1 MPEAWIVE
9 AVRSPIGKHGGA
21 LASVRPDDL
30 LAHVLSAL
38 MERSGVPKEEV
49 EDVYAGCA
57 NQAGEDNRN
66 VARMALLLAGFPVE
80 VAGCTVNRLCGSGL
94 EAVAQAAR
102 AIWAG
107 EGQVYVGGGVESMSR
122 APYAVPKPERGF
134 PTGNLTM
141 YDTTLGWRFVNPRI
155 EALYGTESM
164 GETAEN
170 LAEMYGIP
178 REEQDRFALLSH
190 KKAVRAWDEGR
201 FLDEVVPVPVRRGK
215 EEALVSVDEGPR
227 RDTSL
232 EKLAAL
238 RPVFR
243 EGGTVTAGN
252 ASPLND
258 GAAAVLLV
266 SDAYAKAHG
275 LRPLARIRAIA
286 VAGVPPRIMGI
297 GPVPATKKA
306 LERAGLSLKD
316 LGLIELNEAFAAQ
329 SLAVLREW
337 GLSMEDE
344 RLNPNGGAIALG
356 HPLGASGPGSSP
368 PWSTRCGG
376 GGSSGA
382 SPPCAS
388 AWARGSPWWWKA
400 SKGAQAA
407 PPGPGPRGGRP
418 PPLPRESPPG
428 SGPPGFPA

>member
-21 LASVRPDDL
+21 LSSVRPDDL

-49 EDVYAGCA
+49 EDIYAGCA

-141 YDTTLGWRFVNPRI
+141 YDTTLGWRFVNPRM

-190 KKAVRAWDEGR
+190 EKAVRAWDEGR

-232 EKLAAL
+232 ERLAAL

-356 HPLGASGPGSSP
+356 HPLGASG
-368 PWSTRCGG
+368 
-376 GGSSGA
+376 
-382 SPPCAS
+382 
-388 AWARGSPWWWKA
+388 ARILTTLVHEMRR
-400 SKGAQAA
+400 
-407 PPGPGPRGGRP
+407 RGVQWG
-418 PPLPRESPPG
+418 LATMCIGVGQGIAVVVESL
-428 SGPPGFPA
+428 

>member
-21 LASVRPDDL
+21 LSSVRPDDL

-141 YDTTLGWRFVNPRI
+141 YDTTLGWRFVNPRM

-190 KKAVRAWDEGR
+190 EKAVRAWDEGR

-356 HPLGASGPGSSP
+356 HPLGASG
-368 PWSTRCGG
+368 
-376 GGSSGA
+376 
-382 SPPCAS
+382 
-388 AWARGSPWWWKA
+388 ARILTTLVHEMRR
-400 SKGAQAA
+400 
-407 PPGPGPRGGRP
+407 RGVQWG
-418 PPLPRESPPG
+418 LATMCIGVGQGIAVVVESL
-428 SGPPGFPA
+428 

>member
-21 LASVRPDDL
+21 LSSVRPDDL

-141 YDTTLGWRFVNPRI
+141 YDTTLGWRFVNPRM

-190 KKAVRAWDEGR
+190 EKAVRAWDEGR

-232 EKLAAL
+232 ERLAAL

-356 HPLGASGPGSSP
+356 HPLGASG
-368 PWSTRCGG
+368 
-376 GGSSGA
+376 
-382 SPPCAS
+382 
-388 AWARGSPWWWKA
+388 ARILTTLVHEMRR
-400 SKGAQAA
+400 
-407 PPGPGPRGGRP
+407 RGVQWG
-418 PPLPRESPPG
+418 LATMCIGVGQGIAVVVESL
-428 SGPPGFPA
+428 

>member
-21 LASVRPDDL
+21 LSSVRPDDL

-141 YDTTLGWRFVNPRI
+141 YDTTLGWRFVNPRM

-190 KKAVRAWDEGR
+190 EKAVRAWDEGR

-356 HPLGASGPGSSP
+356 HPLGASG
-368 PWSTRCGG
+368 
-376 GGSSGA
+376 
-382 SPPCAS
+382 
-388 AWARGSPWWWKA
+388 ARILTTLVHEMRR
-400 SKGAQAA
+400 
-407 PPGPGPRGGRP
+407 RGVQWG
-418 PPLPRESPPG
+418 LATMCIGVGQGIAVVVENL
-428 SGPPGFPA
+428 

>member
-21 LASVRPDDL
+21 LSSVRPDDL

-141 YDTTLGWRFVNPRI
+141 YDTTLGWRFVNPRM

-190 KKAVRAWDEGR
+190 EKAVRAWDEGR
-201 FLDEVVPVPVRRGK
+201 FLGEVVPVPVRRGK

-316 LGLIELNEAFAAQ
+316 LGLMELNEAFAAQ

-356 HPLGASGPGSSP
+356 HPLGASG
-368 PWSTRCGG
+368 
-376 GGSSGA
+376 
-382 SPPCAS
+382 
-388 AWARGSPWWWKA
+388 ARILTTLVHEMRR
-400 SKGAQAA
+400 
-407 PPGPGPRGGRP
+407 RGVQWG
-418 PPLPRESPPG
+418 LATMCIGVGQGIAVVVEG
-428 SGPPGFPA
+428 VW

>member
-190 KKAVRAWDEGR
+190 EKAVRAWDEGR

-275 LRPLARIRAIA
+275 LKPLARIRAIA

-306 LERAGLSLKD
+306 LERVGLSLKD

-356 HPLGASGPGSSP
+356 HPLGASG
-368 PWSTRCGG
+368 
-376 GGSSGA
+376 
-382 SPPCAS
+382 
-388 AWARGSPWWWKA
+388 ARILTTLVHEMRR
-400 SKGAQAA
+400 
-407 PPGPGPRGGRP
+407 RGVQWG
-418 PPLPRESPPG
+418 LATMCIGVGQGIAVVVENL
-428 SGPPGFPA
+428 

>member
-141 YDTTLGWRFVNPRI
+141 YDTTLGWRFVNPRMQ
-155 EALYGTESM
+155 ALYGTESM

-232 EKLAAL
+232 ERLAAL

-356 HPLGASGPGSSP
+356 HPLGASG
-368 PWSTRCGG
+368 
-376 GGSSGA
+376 
-382 SPPCAS
+382 
-388 AWARGSPWWWKA
+388 ARILTTLVHEMRR
-400 SKGAQAA
+400 
-407 PPGPGPRGGRP
+407 RGVQWG
-418 PPLPRESPPG
+418 LATMCIGVGQGIAVVVENL
-428 SGPPGFPA
+428 

>member
-21 LASVRPDDL
+21 LSSVRPDDL

-141 YDTTLGWRFVNPRI
+141 YDTTLGWRFVNPRM

-190 KKAVRAWDEGR
+190 EKAVRAWDEGR

-356 HPLGASGPGSSP
+356 HPLGASG
-368 PWSTRCGG
+368 
-376 GGSSGA
+376 
-382 SPPCAS
+382 
-388 AWARGSPWWWKA
+388 ARI
-400 SKGAQAA
+400 
-407 PPGPGPRGGRP
+407 
-418 PPLPRESPPG
+418 LTTLVREMRRRRVQWGLATMCIGVGQGIAVVVESL
-428 SGPPGFPA
+428 

>member
-9 AVRSPIGKHGGA
+9 AVRTPIGKHGGA
-21 LASVRPDDL
+21 LSPVRPDDL
-30 LAHVLSAL
+30 LAHALQAL
-38 MERSGVPKEEV
+38 MDRAGVPKEEV

-94 EAVAQAAR
+94 EAVAQATR

-107 EGQVYVGGGVESMSR
+107 EGQVYIGSGVESMSR
-122 APYAVPKPERGF
+122 APWVLPKSERPF
-134 PTGNLTM
+134 PTGNLTL
-141 YDTTLGWRFVNPRI
+141 YDTTLGWRLVNPRMQ
-155 EALYGTESM
+155 ALYGTESM

-190 KKAVRAWDEGR
+190 RKAVRAWREGR
-201 FLDEVVPVPVRRGK
+201 FQREVVPVPVKRGK
-215 EEALVSVDEGPR
+215 EEVLVERDEGPR
-227 RDTSL
+227 EDTSL
-232 EKLAAL
+232 EKLALL

-258 GAAAVLLV
+258 GAAALLLV

-275 LRPLARIRAIA
+275 LKALARVRSLA

-297 GPVPATKKA
+297 GPVPATRKA
-306 LERAGLSLKD
+306 LERAGLRLED
-316 LGLIELNEAFAAQ
+316 MGVIELNEAFAAQ
-329 SLAVLREW
+329 ALAVLREW
-337 GLSMEDE
+337 GLDPEDE

-356 HPLGASGPGSSP
+356 HPLGASG
-368 PWSTRCGG
+368 
-376 GGSSGA
+376 
-382 SPPCAS
+382 
-388 AWARGSPWWWKA
+388 ARILTTLVHEMQRRKA
-400 SKGAQAA
+400 PFGLATMCIGVGQGIAVVVELLA
-407 PPGPGPRGGRP
+407 
-418 PPLPRESPPG
+418 L
-428 SGPPGFPA
+428 

>member
-9 AVRSPIGKHGGA
+9 ALRTPIGKHGGA

-30 LAHVLSAL
+30 LALALSAL

-94 EAVAQAAR
+94 EAVAQAVR

-107 EGQVYVGGGVESMSR
+107 EGQVYIGSGVESMSR
-122 APYAVPKPERGF
+122 APFVVPKAERPF
-134 PTGNLTM
+134 PTGNQVM
-141 YDTTLGWRFVNPRI
+141 YDTTLGWRLVNPKMQ
-155 EALYGTESM
+155 ALYGTESM

-170 LAEMYGIP
+170 LAEMYQIP

-190 KKAVRAWDEGR
+190 QKAIRAWDEGR
-201 FLDEVVPVPVRRGK
+201 FTQEVVPVPVKRGK
-215 EEALVSVDEGPR
+215 EEVRVEVDEGPR

-232 EKLAAL
+232 EKLAQL

-252 ASPLND
+252 SSPLND

-275 LRPLARIRAIA
+275 LTPLARVRSIA

-306 LERAGLSLKD
+306 LERAGLTLRD
-316 LGLIELNEAFAAQ
+316 IGLIELNEAFAAQ

-337 GLSMEDE
+337 GLDMEDP
-344 RLNPNGGAIALG
+344 RLNPNGGAIAIG
-356 HPLGASGPGSSP
+356 HPLGASG
-368 PWSTRCGG
+368 
-376 GGSSGA
+376 
-382 SPPCAS
+382 
-388 AWARGSPWWWKA
+388 ARILTTLLHEMQRRKVQFGLA
-400 SKGAQAA
+400 TMCIGVGQGIAMVVEAV
-407 PPGPGPRGGRP
+407 
-418 PPLPRESPPG
+418 
-428 SGPPGFPA
+428 